1 MEEVLGSHYGFSL
14 QKRRKGSGGHNVK
27 DRIFHSAATSAGTK
41 TMRNHICQNLIRRTV
56 FKGRVSGLS
65 INDIADVF
73 RRHNAPH
80 SSRTIA
86 NIIKDGEDIRLEPA
100 FKSQLI
106 HRKDGSTQRIQ
117 GGGITRTRIGRGRSD
132 TKVKLGQITSNT
144 MKWIRFVLLTGFNDL
159 PHIIEAINAGE
170 KPP

>member
-1 MEEVLGSHYGFSL
+1 MEDVPGSPCWFNL
-14 QKRRKGSGGHNVK
+14 QKRRKGSGGHNVRDK
-27 DRIFHSAATSAGTK
+27 AFHSAATSAGTK
-41 TMRNHICQNLIRRTV
+41 TMRNRICQNLIRRTV

-86 NIIKDGEDIRLEPA
+86 NIIKGAEDNRPEPA
-100 FKSQLI
+100 FKSRLV

-117 GGGITRTRIGRGRSD
+117 GGGITRIGRGRGRSD
-132 TKVKLGQITSNT
+132 IKVKLSQMISNI
-144 MKWIRFVLLTGFNDL
+144 MKWIRFVLLTGFNNL
-159 PHIIEAINAGE
+159 PHIIEAVNAGE